1 MFFQCLQ
8 KSQGLLDI
16 LFHFLPTITLSDRHD
31 YLPFLVEKMNSQN
44 GYFLNALQL
53 ERRGPNLN
61 TDFFIQET
69 FLIYLCYNGV
79 DNRDTKVKRYL
90 IVWKRNKA
98 HTKKI
103 CCNVAH

>member
-8 KSQGLLDI
+8 KSQGLLYI

-31 YLPFLVEKMNSQN
+31 YLPFLVEKMNSQK
-44 GYFLNALQL
+44 GYFLNAMQL
-53 ERRGPNLN
+53 ERRGPDLN

-79 DNRDTKVKRYL
+79 DNRDTKAKRYL

-98 HTKKI
+98 HKKKSA
-103 CCNVAH
+103 VM